1 MAVATGVADVVV
13 CYRAFNERSGRRFG
27 TGVQDRPAGATAE
40 QAQFALDVA
49 VRAAHAGV
57 VGGDVRAGA
66 TCTSTAST
74 SEDFG
79 RVAVADRK
87 HAATNPKA
95 WFYEQ
100 PITLEDHQASPLDRR
115 AAAPARL
122 LPGDRRRPGARRHD
136 RRAGARPAAAA
147 GGHRRP
153 RRRASADDQHMMT
166 SYYRDDIAGLPGD
179 GRSSRGSSGRQS
191 GLAPDDIQTAVLYDH
206 FTPFVLH
213 AARGVRLLRARARPR
228 TSSPTARIE
237 LGGRLPVNTHG
248 GQLGEAYIHGMNGIA
263 EGVRQVRGTSVNQ
276 VDGAEHV
283 LVTAGTGVPTSA
295 LDVGSRQVKQL
306 VPEFTGSELEGA
318 RRGRHRRGRRPRPGR
333 GSRPRRG
340 RREGRRQRHRRR
352 RERWSPRRS
361 RRPAARRSVPP
372 ATSATGTSR
381 PVSSARRST
390 TYGDLNVLVNNA
402 GVLRDRMI
410 FSISADEWD
419 TVLRVHLRGHAATCQ
434 AATAYWRERNKAT
447 GEQQWARVINTASEA
462 FLFGSPGQPN
472 YSAAKAG
479 IAALTLSVA
488 HGCARYGV
496 RANALAPRA
505 RTAMTEATF
514 PPPPEGDEVDPWAI
528 EHVAPVVVWL
538 GTRAADHVTGNVFV
552 VYSGKVGVMKA
563 PQLDA
568 AFTRAGETWTVD
580 ELDKTVG
587 SFLGDGNR
595 HGFAV
600 GTDLKL

>member
-1 MAVATGVADVVV
+1 MK
-13 CYRAFNERSGRRFG
+13 E
-27 TGVQDRPAGATAE
+27 
-40 QAQFALDVA
+40 
-49 VRAAHAGV
+49 
-57 VGGDVRAGA
+57 
-66 TCTSTAST
+66 
-74 SEDFG
+74 
-79 RVAVADRK
+79 
-87 HAATNPKA
+87 
-95 WFYEQ
+95 
-100 PITLEDHQASPLDRR
+100 
-115 AAAPARL
+115 
-122 LPGDRRRPGARRHD
+122 
-136 RRAGARPAAAA
+136 
-147 GGHRRP
+147 
-153 RRRASADDQHMMT
+153 
-166 SYYRDDIAGLPGD
+166 
-179 GRSSRGSSGRQS
+179 
-191 GLAPDDIQTAVLYDH
+191 
-206 FTPFVLH
+206 
-213 AARGVRLLRARARPR
+213 LR
-228 TSSPTARIE
+228 
-237 LGGRLPVNTHG
+237 
-248 GQLGEAYIHGMNGIA
+248 
-263 EGVRQVRGTSVNQ
+263 
-276 VDGAEHV
+276 
-283 LVTAGTGVPTSA
+283 
-295 LDVGSRQVKQL
+295 
-306 VPEFTGSELEGA
+306 PEFTGSELEGA
-318 RRGRHRRGRRPRPGR
+318 VAVVTGAGVGLGRSEALALAAAGAKVVVNDIGEAANAVAEEITAAGGQAIGAPGDI
-333 GSRPRRG
+333 GD
-340 RREGRRQRHRRR
+340 
-352 RERWSPRRS
+352 WDF
-361 RRPAARRSVPP
+361 AAGLVQK
-372 ATSATGTSR
+372 A
-381 PVSSARRST
+381 VD

-488 HGCARYGV
+488 HGCSRYGV

-528 EHVAPVVVWL
+528 EHIAPVVVWL

-563 PQLDA
+563 PALDA
-568 AFTRAGETWTVD
+568 AFDSAGDTWTVD